1 MKFKNP
7 IVMIR
12 NAGMQT
18 KLILICTAIIVPVF
32 LASVYLMIN
41 VRNSLQDYAISEM
54 QAETDNVA
62 ARFASILS
70 GAEGMA
76 DELAQSEGLM
86 WYLATGTEISTV
98 LPINSASVSSVRIY
112 YEDAPINP
120 DRYFVKADSD
130 VIGSSW
136 YERAAEQ
143 GNAFWYLSEQPTGDE
158 ENTAETT
165 VNLELIK
172 PIMTGEK
179 LHAVAVLT
187 VNPAE
192 FKQAVG
198 SVGYPVVFTMAN
210 GVVIY
215 SSDDSEKPQNVMFVP
230 AKDLGASVVS
240 DNFFYGD
247 DYTVTM
253 PFRTAFSSS
262 EFRIYIT
269 APYSAITDESRN
281 VTLIYVW
288 YVGLCLILSVLISI
302 LLTGFFTRRINFLKN
317 QMLKVTDGD
326 FELTDEIKG
335 NDEIYELYEL
345 LKQMVKAINKSNNET
360 TKARLQAETFRLN
373 TVEAE
378 FKALA
383 SQINPH
389 FLYNTLET
397 IRMKAYSSNDKE
409 TADLLKVLGK
419 YMRRS
424 LAVKDGLVSLSSEL
438 EFTLNYLKL
447 QYARFGDRVT
457 YNIYAE
463 PDREYKIL
471 PLIIQPL
478 VENAYA
484 HGVESVKEGGYIL
497 IAVKYAG
504 ENVIIEVTDNGTG
517 MDEETLMNLRNK
529 IETGDTSSGKSIGLT
544 NVHMRIKKYFGD
556 IYGMK
561 IFSEKGKGT
570 TIRLTL
576 PREGVD
582 NKPQTPFDRRLNTE
596 DRRQNVEDI
605 RLNPESSSESSPET
619 KTPETKTPAESPKT
633 PETLDTPDKNNENS
647 DSDKR

>member
-1 MKFKNP
+1 
-7 IVMIR
+7 
-12 NAGMQT
+12 MQ
-18 KLILICTAIIVPVF
+18 
-32 LASVYLMIN
+32 Y
-41 VRNSLQDYAISEM
+41 
-54 QAETDNVA
+54 ETDNVA
-62 ARFASILS
+62 ARLASILS
-70 GAEGMA
+70 GAEGSA
-76 DELAQSEGLM
+76 NELAQSEALM
-86 WYLATGTEISTV
+86 WYLAAGTEISTV
-98 LPINSASVSSVRIY
+98 LPVTSSSVKDIRIY
-112 YEDAPINP
+112 YEEAPISP
-120 DRYFVKADSD
+120 DRYFIKADSSVMD
-130 VIGSSW
+130 SSW
-136 YERAAEQ
+136 YKRAEQ
-143 GNAFWYLSEQPTGDE
+143 QKEAFWFLNQQTITDDE
-158 ENTAETT
+158 KNTIETV
-165 VNLELIK
+165 VNLELIQ
-172 PIMTGEK
+172 PIVTGDK
-179 LHAVAVLT
+179 MHAVAVFT
-187 VNPAE
+187 INPAE
-192 FKQAVG
+192 YTHAVG
-198 SVGYPVVFTMAN
+198 SITYPVVFTMSN
-210 GVVIY
+210 GTVIY
-215 SSDDSEKPQNVMFVP
+215 SSDDSEKPADIMYVP
-230 AKDLGASVVS
+230 SQDIGTSVVS

-253 PFRTAFSSS
+253 PFITAFFGAG
-262 EFRIYIT
+262 FRIYIT

-302 LLTGFFTRRINFLKN
+302 LLTGFFTRRINFLKS
-317 QMLKVTDGD
+317 QMLKVTYGD

-345 LKQMVKAINKSNNET
+345 LKQMVKAINKSNTET

-397 IRMKAYSSNDKE
+397 IRMKAYSNKDKE

-419 YMRRS
+419 FMRRS

-497 IAVKYAG
+497 IAVKNAG

-517 MDEETLMNLRNK
+517 MDEETLMNLRSK

-556 IYGMK
+556 SYGMK

-576 PREGVD
+576 PRDGAE
-582 NKPQTPFDRRLNTE
+582 NTPQTAFDRRLNTE
-596 DRRQNVEDI
+596 DRRQNSNDTRLKEDKKA
-605 RLNPESSSESSPET
+605 ED
-619 KTPETKTPAESPKT
+619 TPGKAD
-633 PETLDTPDKNNENS
+633 ETLDPKNEVTG
-647 DSDKR
+647 